1 MNVTGKK
8 KEYYTIDRH
17 KYGCVITNTV
27 VHYAK
32 DNRTTKFFLIF

>member
-8 KEYYTIDRH
+8 KDYYTIDRH

-32 DNRTTKFFLIF
+32 DSRKSNLVLML